1 MHAGCV
7 ICDEV
12 FMPNIEVSATPCGHI
27 FHTTCVSQWFERSAT
42 CPQCRFSGKM
52 ELLRLYFAESKNE
65 NNQVDADTLQCNL
78 DNAQFPVSLK
88 EKELKKLKE
97 DVTKQKEIS
106 DKLRKEVIK
115 LEKEHALQER
125 QLSSMKAQLQVLSDA
140 QQRSKDLRLERD
152 TARAKLSSLQ
162 E

>member
-52 ELLRLYFAESKNE
+52 KLLRLHFDESNSE
-65 NNQVDADTLQCNL
+65 DNQDDADTLKSKL
-78 DNAQFPVSLK
+78 DNAEFPVSLK
-88 EKELKKLKE
+88 EKELEKLKE

-115 LEKEHALQER
+115 LEKKHVLQER
-125 QLSSMKAQLQVLSDA
+125 QLSS
-140 QQRSKDLRLERD
+140 
-152 TARAKLSSLQ
+152 
-162 E
+162 